1 MKHKLL
7 AIVSA
12 TVLAWAAAAAP
23 ALAGGL
29 NWNFWQLG
37 GSPTSPGT
45 DLGAIDYTFTQG
57 TQSITAWSVAP
68 CSYTWCQ
75 GSQDLYLK
83 NGGSASE
90 QGLGLTGD
98 PNNTNE
104 IYYPLGIYLDL
115 TGITGHVSSVSI
127 GSVQSGESWQIQGT
141 NNPYNNSWTTLG
153 SGTGGD
159 VANFSAASLANY
171 DYLVIDEPYATYP
184 SSGSNDVV
192 LMSVTTVPEPGT
204 LALLALGLAAIG
216 FTVIRRR
223 GARSDA

>member
-1 MKHKLL
+1 MRHRML
-7 AIVSA
+7 AIVSGTA
-12 TVLAWAAAAAP
+12 LAWAAAAAP

-37 GSPTSPGT
+37 GSPASPGT
-45 DLGAIDYTFTQG
+45 DLGGIHYTFTQG
-57 TQSITAWSVAP
+57 SQSITAWSVGP

-98 PNNTNE
+98 PSGTNE

-115 TGITGHVSSVSI
+115 SGITGHVSSVSI
-127 GSVQSGESWQIQGT
+127 GSLQSGESWQIQGT
-141 NNPYNNSWTTLG
+141 NNPYNNTWTTLG
-153 SGTGGD
+153 AGTGGGIE
-159 VANFSAASLANY
+159 NFSAASLANY
-171 DYLVIDEPYATYP
+171 SLLVIDEPYAGYP

-204 LALLALGLAAIG
+204 LALLGFGLAALG
-216 FTVIRRR
+216 FAVIRRR
-223 GARSDA
+223 NARTDA